1 MIDIVEYFLV
11 DTPEVT
17 AISIMVFM
25 VFWTSFCEFI
35 QSFIRRS
42 KRSA

>member
-1 MIDIVEYFLV
+1 MIEVVEFFLT

-35 QSFIRRS
+35 QSFIRRT
-42 KRSA
+42 RRGA